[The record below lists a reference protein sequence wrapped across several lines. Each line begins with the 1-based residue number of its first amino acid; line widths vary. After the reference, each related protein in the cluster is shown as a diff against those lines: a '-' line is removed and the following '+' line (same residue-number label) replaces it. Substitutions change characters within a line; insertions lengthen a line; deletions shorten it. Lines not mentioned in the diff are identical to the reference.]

1 MKYNFCVKRD
11 ETSYNYL
18 RESRIS
24 DLYNLGFHQYVL
36 KINTNIKVEDDKI
49 FIMSN
54 KENAK
59 NIYGKEIQKW
69 RFGSFKFENR
79 EANIKDIKTIEYKNC
94 FLLSLLDLII
104 SLFLFLIVLWYILI
118 QVESIV
124 SAVRNSVIF
133 IDVSS
138 ITLLISD
145 LVLVGLLICW
155 TSKLTFRSLKINI
168 NNDKPIIFPYRAVPR
183 DYYEDS
189 ENIRQ
194 LEKLINELESYGVD
208 VKGKLK

>member
-24 DLYNLGFHQYVL
+24 DLYNLGFHQYIL

-69 RFGSFKFENR
+69 KYGSFKFENR
-79 EANIKDIKTIEYKNC
+79 EANIKDIKTYISFFENKYK
-94 FLLSLLDLII
+94 
-104 SLFLFLIVLWYILI
+104 
-118 QVESIV
+118 
-124 SAVRNSVIF
+124 
-133 IDVSS
+133 
-138 ITLLISD
+138 
-145 LVLVGLLICW
+145 
-155 TSKLTFRSLKINI
+155 
-168 NNDKPIIFPYRAVPR
+168 
-183 DYYEDS
+183 
-189 ENIRQ
+189 
-194 LEKLINELESYGVD
+194 
-208 VKGKLK
+208 